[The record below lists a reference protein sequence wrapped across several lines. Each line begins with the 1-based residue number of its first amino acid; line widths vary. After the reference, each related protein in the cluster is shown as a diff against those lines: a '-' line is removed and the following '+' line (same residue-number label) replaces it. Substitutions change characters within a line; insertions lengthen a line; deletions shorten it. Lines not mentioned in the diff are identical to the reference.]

1 MPEVS
6 VSKEVHARIKEFK
19 QIVEAVIGEE
29 IGLDACA
36 ELILGQG
43 MDAIL
48 AEIIGSVDKTTLL
61 KSFQQLGSQFP
72 SEIYGYVAE
81 TLSRGVANQV
91 KEEIR
96 QRIGFV
102 ANEDSNPQEAN
113 LPTDPAEIHERSK

>member
-1 MPEVS
+1 MPEVR
-6 VSKEVHARIKEFK
+6 VSKEVHVRIKEFK

-29 IGLDACA
+29 IGLDTCA

-43 MDAIL
+43 MDAML

-61 KSFQQLGSQFP
+61 KSFQQLSSQFP

-81 TLSRGVANQV
+81 TLRTGVATQL

-96 QRIGFV
+96 QRIGFA
-102 ANEDSNPQEAN
+102 ANEDSKTQEAN
-113 LPTDPAEIHERSK
+113 LPIDPAEFHERSK